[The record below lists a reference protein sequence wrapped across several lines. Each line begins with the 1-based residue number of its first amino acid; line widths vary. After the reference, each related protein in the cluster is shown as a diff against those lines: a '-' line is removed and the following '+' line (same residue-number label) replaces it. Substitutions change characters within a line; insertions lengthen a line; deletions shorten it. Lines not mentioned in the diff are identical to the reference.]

1 MSENLNENLENISSN
16 NELNKTF
23 EKTQKSN
30 ENSLKNDEKSTI
42 FNEKTGDFN
51 GNSGENLEKNAEI
64 LNQETNENDNSN
76 GYKVKLDVF
85 EGPLDLLLHLIK
97 DSKLDIQTIRLSE
110 ITGQY
115 LEYINSVDLLN
126 MENAAEFLEVAAT
139 LIEIKSK
146 KLLPREE
153 EEEVLDEEDPETL
166 LKRRLEEY
174 KLFKDAAEALK
185 EIEDVNKLY
194 KAPNKEA
201 GDYRIVLK
209 QMNIDNLIKA
219 FSVLLVKA
227 QQSDPEKNERT
238 IERDR
243 FTVEEKIFEIKS
255 LLINCEKLSF
265 NGLVSDDFS
274 RSEIINLFLAL
285 LELLKRQYIKVEQS
299 EIYGD
304 IEIFRNDEGEK
315 LDEEPREE

>member
-1 MSENLNENLENISSN
+1 MENTEEYSN
-16 NELNKTF
+16 SYNVKI
-23 EKTQKSN
+23 EK
-30 ENSLKNDEKSTI
+30 
-42 FNEKTGDFN
+42 
-51 GNSGENLEKNAEI
+51 
-64 LNQETNENDNSN
+64 
-76 GYKVKLDVF
+76 F

-97 DSKLDIQTIRLSE
+97 ESKLDIQEIKLSE

-115 LEYINSVDLLN
+115 LDYLNSIDLINL
-126 MENAAEFLEVAAT
+126 ENAADFLEVAAT

-146 KLLPREE
+146 KLLPRQEE
-153 EEEVLDEEDPETL
+153 IVEEEEDPETL

-174 KLFKDAAEALK
+174 KLFKDASERLK
-185 EIEDVNKLY
+185 EIEDVNKFY

-209 QMNIDNLIKA
+209 QMNIENLIKA
-219 FSVLLVKA
+219 FSTLLVKT
-227 QQSDPEKNERT
+227 QENSVVHNEKT

-255 LLINCEKLSF
+255 LLLNVDKLSF
-265 NGLVSDDFS
+265 NSLVSDDFS

-285 LELLKRQYIKVEQS
+285 LELLKRQYIKVEQN

>member
-1 MSENLNENLENISSN
+1 MEEIKEEIKEENNYQVENI
-16 NELNKTF
+16 
-23 EKTQKSN
+23 
-30 ENSLKNDEKSTI
+30 DEY
-42 FNEKTGDFN
+42 
-51 GNSGENLEKNAEI
+51 
-64 LNQETNENDNSN
+64 SN

-97 DSKLDIQTIRLSE
+97 DAKLDIQTIKLSE

-115 LEYINSVDLLN
+115 LEYINSMDLIN

-153 EEEVLDEEDPETL
+153 EPVEDEEDPETL

-174 KLFKDAAEALK
+174 KLFKDASEALK
-185 EIEDVNKLY
+185 EIEDVNKFY

-209 QMNIDNLIKA
+209 QMNIENLIKA
-219 FSVLLVKA
+219 FSTLLVKA
-227 QQSDPEKNERT
+227 QSSDPEKNERT

-255 LLINCEKLSF
+255 LLLNVDKLNF
-265 NGLVSDDFS
+265 NSLVSDDFS

-285 LELLKRQYIKVEQS
+285 LELLKRQYITVEQN

-304 IEIFRNDEGEK
+304 IEIFRNEEGEK
-315 LDEEPREE
+315 LDEEPRDEWTWKQVGSTFVC

>member
-1 MSENLNENLENISSN
+1 ME
-16 NELNKTF
+16 
-23 EKTQKSN
+23 
-30 ENSLKNDEKSTI
+30 
-42 FNEKTGDFN
+42 
-51 GNSGENLEKNAEI
+51 EI
-64 LNQETNENDNSN
+64 LTKEDSN
-76 GYKVKLDVF
+76 YYSVKLDIF

-97 DSKLDIQTIRLSE
+97 DSKLDIQTIKLAD
-110 ITGQY
+110 ITQQY
-115 LEYINSVDLLN
+115 LDYMNSLDLLN
-126 MENAAEFLEVAAT
+126 LDNAADFLEVAAT

-153 EEEVLDEEDPETL
+153 EIIEDEEDPETL

-174 KLFKDAAEALK
+174 KLFKDASERLK

-219 FSVLLVKA
+219 FSLLLIKTQETSVTHN
-227 QQSDPEKNERT
+227 EKT
-238 IERDR
+238 IERER

-255 LLINCEKLSF
+255 LLINTDKLSF
-265 NGLVSDDFS
+265 NALVNEDFS

-304 IEIFRNDEGEK
+304 IDIYRNDEGEK
-315 LDEEPREE
+315 LDE

>member
-1 MSENLNENLENISSN
+1 MENITEDYSN
-16 NELNKTF
+16 SYN
-23 EKTQKSN
+23 
-30 ENSLKNDEKSTI
+30 
-42 FNEKTGDFN
+42 
-51 GNSGENLEKNAEI
+51 
-64 LNQETNENDNSN
+64 
-76 GYKVKLDVF
+76 VKIDVF

-97 DSKLDIQTIRLSE
+97 DSKLDIQTVKLSD

-115 LEYINSVDLLN
+115 LDYIATLDLLN
-126 MENAAEFLEVAAT
+126 LENAADFMEVAAT

-153 EEEVLDEEDPETL
+153 EVVEDEEEPETL

-174 KLFKDAAEALK
+174 KLFKDASERLK

-209 QMNIDNLIKA
+209 QMNIENLIKA
-219 FSVLLVKA
+219 FSSLLVKTQETSA
-227 QQSDPEKNERT
+227 TNNER
-238 IERDR
+238 IMERER

-255 LLINCEKLSF
+255 LLLTTEKLSF
-265 NGLVSDDFS
+265 NALISEDFT
-274 RSEIINLFLAL
+274 RTEIINLFLAL
-285 LELLKRQYIKVEQS
+285 LELLKRQYITVEQN

-304 IEIFRNDEGEK
+304 INIFRNDTGDK
-315 LDEEPREE
+315 LDE

>member
-1 MSENLNENLENISSN
+1 MEENKINENLAIDENN
-16 NELNKTF
+16 QTP
-23 EKTQKSN
+23 
-30 ENSLKNDEKSTI
+30 
-42 FNEKTGDFN
+42 
-51 GNSGENLEKNAEI
+51 ENLEYS
-64 LNQETNENDNSN
+64 DS
-76 GYKVKLDVF
+76 YKVKLDVF

-97 DSKLDIQTIRLSE
+97 DSKLDIQTIKLSE

-153 EEEVLDEEDPETL
+153 EEVQEEEDPETL

-185 EIEDVNKLY
+185 EIEDVNKFY

-209 QMNIDNLIKA
+209 QMNIENLIKA
-219 FSVLLVKA
+219 FSTLLVKA
-227 QQSDPEKNERT
+227 QQSSPEQNERT
-238 IERDR
+238 LERDR

-255 LLINCEKLSF
+255 LLLNVDKLSF
-265 NGLVSDDFS
+265 NSLVSDDFS

-285 LELLKRQYIKVEQS
+285 LELLKRQYIKVTQS